1 MVRYCE
7 LNDNMIIGYA
17 RISTTSQ
24 NLDLQLDA
32 LKKAGC
38 EKIYHDQI
46 SGSVINRP
54 ALDSLLQ
61 EIRKDDVLV
70 IWKLDRLGRSFRD
83 LISLV
88 NDLLERGVGL
98 KSLNDPIDTTTAQGR
113 LIFNIFG
120 SLAEFERE
128 LIRERTLAGLEAARA
143 RGKKGGRPK
152 GLSKSA
158 QGKAHTAELLY
169 KEGKLSVSEICS
181 QLDLSKATFYKYLK
195 LRGVP
200 ISSDTYRD
208 RYKPPLFITTNK

>member
-1 MVRYCE
+1 M
-7 LNDNMIIGYA
+7 LIGYA
-17 RISTTSQ
+17 RVSTINQ
-24 NLDLQLDA
+24 NLDLQIDA
-32 LKKAGC
+32 LKNAGC

-61 EIRKDDVLV
+61 DIRKDDVLV
-70 IWKLDRLGRSFRD
+70 IWKLDRLGRSFKD
-83 LISLV
+83 LITLV
-88 NDLLERGVGL
+88 NSLLERGIGL

-143 RGKKGGRPK
+143 RGKKGGRPI

-158 QGKAHTAELLY
+158 QGKAHSAELLY
-169 KEGKLSVSEICS
+169 KEGKLSVAEICS

-200 ISSDTYRD
+200 ISTDTYRI
-208 RYKPPLFITTNK
+208 RYKEPICTIINKEIC